1 LKYQLRT
8 EILINASPGKV
19 WSVLTDFEKYP
30 EWNPFIKFVKGNP
43 IAGEKI
49 SVRLEPPDEKG
60 MTISPKVLKV
70 DYNREFRWKGQLF
83 IPGLFDGE
91 HIFELKDNVNGTT
104 TFIHRENF
112 SGILIGFFKKML
124 EGNTKKGFEM
134 MKEKLKEI
142 SEK

>member
-1 LKYQLRT
+1 MRYQLRT
-8 EILINASPGKV
+8 EILINAPAQKV
-19 WSVLTDFEKYP
+19 WSILVNFEDYP
-30 EWNPFIKFVKGNP
+30 NWNPFIKFIKGKP
-43 IAGEKI
+43 IAGEKL

-70 DYNREFRWKGQLF
+70 DVNREFRWKGQLF

-91 HIFELKDNVNGTT
+91 HIFELKDNGNGTT
-104 TFIHRENF
+104 TFVHRENF
-112 SGILIGFFKKML
+112 NGILIGFFKKML

-134 MKEKLKEI
+134 MNEKLKIE